1 MAWRYYVAQKEAVE
15 QEVRNQLL
23 AIAELKVTEISEWR
37 SHRIGEARAL
47 LANGLGM
54 AALERLA
61 SGKSNEAERAQ
72 IHNWLQ
78 EICRSLLYASANFM
92 DEHGKVLLS
101 VGRRFGDEEHLRKL
115 TVELLQRNDI
125 QLRSFHLDEPS
136 STIHMGL
143 NVPLRPTPVSRPF
156 GALLLGID
164 PADYLYPLLQRWPPP
179 SQTAETLLVTRD
191 GDDVVY
197 LNDLRYRRNAA
208 LRLRIPLSHADLPGA
223 QAVQGAQ
230 GNVEGTDYR
239 GVKVFAAVRPVPDTP
254 WFLVAK
260 MDAEEVRAPIRRRSS
275 LMAAAAVSLILAAG
289 TGVFLLWRRQQLQFY
304 RAHYES
310 ELERKSLDE
319 KLRNMLDRLSAVIEA
334 SPAAILSFNPDFQVM
349 TWNRAAERMFGW
361 AAEEVIGAPLPI
373 VPEDR
378 KEYLHQLAARVT
390 AGEVI
395 TGLRGYGQ
403 TRDGRR
409 IDISVSAAPLHDL
422 EGRNAGVALNLI
434 DITEHAKAEEALQ
447 QSESRFRVIFDQAAV
462 GVNLVSLD
470 GRFLRVNRRYCE
482 ITGYSEE
489 EVLQR
494 RFRDITHPDDMAE
507 DRERARRL
515 LEGEVDTA
523 SVDQRYIRKDGSEVW
538 VHMTSSLLRSASGEP
553 LHFLGMVED
562 ITERKRAEQEKL
574 RLEEQLRHAQRM
586 ESLGRLAGGVAHDFN
601 NHLTVITGYCD
612 MLLTRL
618 EPGDPQRAELEEIRA
633 AGDRAAALTL
643 QLLAFSRKQIAE
655 PRPLNL
661 NDVISEGGKMLRR
674 LIGEDIEIVTRLDPA
689 AGMVVADRGQMNQV
703 LMNLVINAR
712 DAMPS
717 GGRIVIEMT
726 NVEFAPGAIEL
737 PNDAAPGAYVALSL
751 SDTGVGMSPETLQH
765 IFEPFFTTKGAGIGT
780 GLGLSTVYGIVQ
792 QSRGWIRASSQ
803 PGQGSTFQ
811 IYLPRAESDATGTT
825 PISPE
830 AEVPRGFETILVVE
844 DQEKVR
850 QLALRILK
858 ENGYQLLEAADGPAA
873 LALSESFPGRIHLLL
888 TDVVMPGMTGRE
900 LAARVQNQRPQTRV
914 LFISGYAADVISR
927 EGALDAGV
935 AYLPKPFTPA
945 QLSVK
950 VREVLGQAK
959 SVATILVIDDDEGVR
974 GLLKQVLV
982 DAGYLVLTAGDG
994 KAGVR
999 LIKQNAIDLV
1009 LTDLIMPDQEGLE
1022 TIRLLRRDQP
1032 TIKVVAMSGA
1042 IESVYLKTASMLGAQ
1057 VALSKPIQPEEL
1069 LRVVRELLS

>member
-1 MAWRYYVAQKEAVE
+1 ME

-23 AIAELKVTEISEWR
+23 AIADLKVTEISEWR

-47 LANGLGM
+47 LANGFGM

-61 SGKSNEAERAQ
+61 SERSNEAERMQ
-72 IHNWLQ
+72 LQNWLQ
-78 EICRSLLYASANFM
+78 EICRSLQYANAAVT
-92 DEHGKVLLS
+92 DERGRVLLS

-115 TVELLQRNDI
+115 TLDLLHKNDI
-125 QLRSFHLDEPS
+125 EMRSFHLDQPS
-136 STIHMGL
+136 NRIHMGL
-143 NVPLRPTPVSRPF
+143 NMPLRSSAESRPF
-156 GALLLGID
+156 GGLLLGID

-179 SQTAETLLVTRD
+179 SQTAETLLVARD
-191 GDDVVY
+191 GDDLVY

-208 LRLRIPLSHADLPGA
+208 LRLRIPLSRSDLPGV

-230 GNVEGTDYR
+230 GNLEGADYR

-260 MDAEEVRAPIRRRSS
+260 MDAEEVRAPIRRRSG

-289 TGVFLLWRRQQLQFY
+289 TGVFLLWRRQQLEFY
-304 RAHYES
+304 RTHYES
-310 ELERKSLDE
+310 EMERKSLDE
-319 KLRNMLDRLSAVIEA
+319 KLRSMLDRLSAVIEA
-334 SPAAILSFNPDFQVM
+334 SPAAILSFSPDFQVT
-349 TWNRAAERMFGW
+349 TWNKAAERVFGW

-378 KEYLHQLAARVT
+378 KEYVSQLVARVT

-395 TGLRGYGQ
+395 TGLRGYAR

-447 QSESRFRVIFDQAAV
+447 QSESRFRVIFDQAAA

-470 GRFLRVNRRYCE
+470 GQFLRVNRRYCE

-489 EVLQR
+489 ELLR
-494 RFRDITHPDDMAE
+494 LRFRDITHPDDMAD

-515 LEGEVDTA
+515 LDGETDTA
-523 SVDQRYIRKDGSEVW
+523 SVDKRYIRKDGSAVW
-538 VHMTSSLLRSASGEP
+538 VHTTSSLLRSASGEA
-553 LHFLGMVED
+553 LHFVSLVED
-562 ITERKRAEQEKL
+562 ITERKRAEEEKVK
-574 RLEEQLRHAQRM
+574 LEEQLRHAQKM

-612 MLLTRL
+612 MLLMRL
-618 EPGDPQRAELEEIRA
+618 EPGDPQRAEVEEIRA
-633 AGDRAAALTL
+633 AGDRAATLTQ
-643 QLLAFSRKQIAE
+643 QLLAFSRRQIAE
-655 PRPLNL
+655 PKPLNL

-674 LIGEDIEIVTRLDPA
+674 LIGEDIEIETRLDTA
-689 AGMVVADRGQMNQV
+689 AGVVIADRGQMNQV

-717 GGRIVIEMT
+717 GGKIVIETT
-726 NVEFAPGAIEL
+726 NADFTPGSAEL
-737 PNDAAPGAYVALSL
+737 PKDATAGAYVALYL
-751 SDTGVGMSPETLQH
+751 SDTGVGMDPETLQH

-792 QSRGWIRASSQ
+792 QSHGWVQVASQ
-803 PGQGSTFQ
+803 PGKGSMFR
-811 IYLPRAESDATGTT
+811 IYLPRADGDVTRPA
-825 PISPE
+825 PVSPE
-830 AEVPRGFETILVVE
+830 AEVLRGSETVLVVE

-873 LALSESFPGRIHLLL
+873 LALSESFGGPIHLLL

-900 LAARVQNQRPQTRV
+900 LAARMAQQRPQTRV
-914 LFISGYAADVISR
+914 LFISGYTADVIGR
-927 EGALDAGV
+927 EGALDPGV

-959 SVATILVIDDDEGVR
+959 AVGTILVIDDDDGVR
-974 GLLKQVLV
+974 GLLKQILV

-999 LIKQNAIDLV
+999 LIKQNDVDLV

-1022 TIRLLRRDQP
+1022 TIRLLRRDHP
-1032 TIKVVAMSGA
+1032 TIKVVAISGA

-1057 VALSKPIQPEEL
+1057 VTLSKPIQPEEL